1 MSKISFN
8 ESWFSSTIYKSESCF
23 YKTRTA
29 SPQSVS
35 SATFLTHLAPW
46 QFPVLREVQCFS
58 LPSPCLVCLYFFLSS
73 YPSPYRNSHSKY
85 SQCSFAPQ
93 TELHVSFVYNSFL
106 SSLKMKIKHLS
117 HSPYPLTHWPWVNI
131 TRDLRPHLF
140 FSSVLHQYLKGESY
154 F

>member
-1 MSKISFN
+1 MSPGSPLPYISLSHAFTKH
-8 ESWFSSTIYKSESCF
+8 EQPLPHLSAQQLSWLIWLLGNSLSSEKCS
-23 YKTRTA
+23 A
-29 SPQSVS
+29 SASQ
-35 SATFLTHLAPW
+35 APVW
-46 QFPVLREVQCFS
+46 WDVLP
-58 LPSPCLVCLYFFLSS
+58 LFFLVFL
-73 YPSPYRNSHSKY
+73 PSPYRNSHSKY

-93 TELHVSFVYNSFL
+93 TELSVSFVYNSFL
-106 SSLKMKIKHLS
+106 SSLKIKIKQLS